1 MKIQYRHKHCWHYYI
16 QWWFFMPAVL
26 HFKKWKKN
34 INFLTFQ
41 RIALC
46 PSLHSKCAKNSI
58 DRIFIN
64 NSSLRQNNI
73 LSDCYPVLFQYLCI
87 VLQNLGKKKKKKK
100 KESPCFMKCRRWCYQ
115 SLYCVKQVD
124 FTSWRK
130 PMAHKLSRGEWV
142 MTVFQ
147 IR

>member
-1 MKIQYRHKHCWHYYI
+1 
-16 QWWFFMPAVL
+16 MPAVL

-87 VLQNLGKKKKKKK
+87 VLQNLGKKKKEKKRVTLLH
-100 KESPCFMKCRRWCYQ
+100 EVS
-115 SLYCVKQVD
+115 SL
-124 FTSWRK
+124 
-130 PMAHKLSRGEWV
+130 MLSV
-142 MTVFQ
+142 TVLCEAS
-147 IR
+147 